1 MSWSKVALI
10 PAAKSMPSA
19 QKATSGRSARKHVPH
34 RLLCGRKQQRATMAS
49 YGLHMKRRLK
59 FLLWRHCTEAK
70 GFITS
75 IQPRVQAEIPSMIPA
90 STEKA
95 LLASFPSVRCGMQE
109 TGRSRARASLG
120 AVGAAP
126 RAVAAHLL

>member
-1 MSWSKVALI
+1 M
-10 PAAKSMPSA
+10 
-19 QKATSGRSARKHVPH
+19 AT
-34 RLLCGRKQQRATMAS
+34 
-49 YGLHMKRRLK
+49 YGLHMKRRLE

-75 IQPRVQAEIPSMIPA
+75 IQPRVHEIPSMIPA